1 MRLNTSIHLA
11 GAVLAS
17 CMLVACSR
25 EEPQPPAATSQTQS
39 SRESYMPTTVTGCL
53 RSGDA
58 ANTYVLTT
66 AATEGAGAARTYQLI
81 TSGGVNLEDHVGKRV
96 EVSGIVESQSQ
107 IATRESPRPADNAT
121 GTAGQPG
128 TPTVQTGTQL
138 SIERIDVKSVRP
150 ARGDCG
156 M

>member
-1 MRLNTSIHLA
+1 MRRISSIYLATLMVVLAAA
-11 GAVLAS
+11 GA
-17 CMLVACSR
+17 CKR
-25 EEPQPPAATSQTQS
+25 EEPQVPAATTETSS
-39 SRESYMPTTVTGCL
+39 SRQTNMPTTVTGCL
-53 RSGDA
+53 RSGEA

-66 AATEGAGAARTYQLI
+66 AATEGAGQPKTYQLSTNGDI
-81 TSGGVNLEDHVGKRV
+81 KLEDHVGKRV
-96 EVSGIVESQSQ
+96 EISGIVESQSQ

-138 SIERIDVKSVRP
+138 SIQRMDVKSVKSI
-150 ARGDCG
+150 GSDCG

>member
-1 MRLNTSIHLA
+1 
-11 GAVLAS
+11 
-17 CMLVACSR
+17 
-25 EEPQPPAATSQTQS
+25 
-39 SRESYMPTTVTGCL
+39 MPTTVTGCL

-66 AATEGAGAARTYQLI
+66 AVSEGAGEPKTYQL
-81 TSGGVNLEDHVGKRV
+81 TTNGNVKLEDHVGRRV
-96 EVSGIVESQSQ
+96 QVSGIVEEQAK

-128 TPTVQTGTQL
+128 TPTVQTNTQL
-138 SIERIDVKSVRP
+138 SVQRMEVR
-150 ARGDCG
+150 AIQATGGDCG